1 MRGVTTANLA
11 QIRSSFTKPT
21 DRLESSNRFVSDN
34 SVDCSANVA
43 PGRRS
48 AAKLITKDEVRRIA
62 PERATLF
69 VVELCYGSAGP
80 VGGTARPAPL
90 RNADGGSDGV
100 NSISR
105 RPELGIRWPNWR

>member
-43 PGRRS
+43 PVRRS
-48 AAKLITKDEVRRIA
+48 AAKLLTKDEVRRIA

-69 VVELCYGSAGP
+69 VGYGSAGP
-80 VGGTARPAPL
+80 VSGTARPAPL
-90 RNADGGSDGV
+90 RARL
-100 NSISR
+100 I
-105 RPELGIRWPNWR
+105 